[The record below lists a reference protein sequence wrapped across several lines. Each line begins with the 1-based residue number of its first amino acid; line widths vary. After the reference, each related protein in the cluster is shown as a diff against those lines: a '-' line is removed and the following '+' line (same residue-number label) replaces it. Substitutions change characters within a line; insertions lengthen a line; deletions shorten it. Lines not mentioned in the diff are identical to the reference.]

1 MSEPEPE
8 RDPEWIP
15 LDQNPH
21 ADDKRDVLDP
31 ARDGEPYKR
40 LIVVALGI
48 GVLVALVVLVLLV
61 V

>member
-1 MSEPEPE
+1 MSEPGP
-8 RDPEWIP
+8 DPEWIP

-31 ARDGEPYKR
+31 ARDEEPYKR

-48 GVLVALVVLVLLV
+48 GLVAAFVVLALVVA
-61 V
+61 